1 MTTWQEIVVKGN
13 SSVEKHKW
21 QSAEQHYKEAI
32 HILEGLLS
40 NNPKCVE
47 SIQGW
52 ICSYHNLSILF
63 QQTGKI
69 EQAQKCLLIPH
80 HSMMYMAKKEKTDED
95 QHLIA
100 MGAIKLTINPLLEFA
115 KKYPTCESCFNKL
128 KSQYQQI
135 HNDGCTY
142 H

>member
-1 MTTWQEIVVKGN
+1 MNTWQEILVRGN
-13 SSVEKHKW
+13 SSFEQHKW
-21 QSAEQHYKEAI
+21 QSAEQHYKKAI
-32 HILEGLLS
+32 DILDDVLS

-63 QQTGKI
+63 QQTGNL

-80 HSMMYMAKKEKTDED
+80 HSMMYLAQKEKIDED
-95 QHLIA
+95 QQLIA
-100 MGAIKLTINPLLEFA
+100 TRAIKLTINPLLEFA
-115 KKYPTCESCFNKL
+115 KKHPTCESCFNKL
-128 KSQYQQI
+128 MSQYQQI
-135 HNDGCTY
+135 HNDECTY

>member
-63 QQTGKI
+63 QQT
-69 EQAQKCLLIPH
+69 
-80 HSMMYMAKKEKTDED
+80 
-95 QHLIA
+95 
-100 MGAIKLTINPLLEFA
+100 
-115 KKYPTCESCFNKL
+115 
-128 KSQYQQI
+128 
-135 HNDGCTY
+135 
-142 H
+142 